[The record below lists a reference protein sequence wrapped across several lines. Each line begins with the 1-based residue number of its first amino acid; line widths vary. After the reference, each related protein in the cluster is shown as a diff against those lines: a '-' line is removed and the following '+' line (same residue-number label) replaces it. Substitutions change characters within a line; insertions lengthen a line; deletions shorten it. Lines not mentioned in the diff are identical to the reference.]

1 VAVIADGSRIDAKM
15 TKRGSR
21 RQAERAAGKGGEAA
35 AVKDTERAAGAGAA
49 RRAPPWGVAA
59 VLTIPLV
66 VVLLYAQLTG
76 GLQFGSVAPR
86 ASSSVAPSPATAPAT
101 QAQEQ
106 AELTAMAARLA
117 QRLEREPNDAEGWS
131 TLAHTYYV
139 LQRFPEAV
147 KAYERLVAIAKP
159 DASTLADYADTLAMA
174 QGRSLAGKPME
185 LVRKAIE
192 LDPSQWKAQSMAAT
206 DAFLRKD
213 YASAIGH
220 WERALASVPAGSEL
234 ARALEANIAEARQ
247 LSSGR

>member
-1 VAVIADGSRIDAKM
+1 MGPARSVR
-15 TKRGSR
+15 
-21 RQAERAAGKGGEAA
+21 ERPAG
-35 AVKDTERAAGAGAA
+35 T
-49 RRAPPWGVAA
+49 RRARQSWTAAPLAGRRPWGVAA
-59 VLTIPLV
+59 VLAIPLA

-76 GLQFGSVAPR
+76 GLRVGSV
-86 ASSSVAPSPATAPAT
+86 SSQTSSANAPSPSAAPAN

-147 KAYERLVAIAKP
+147 KAYERLVTIAQP

-174 QGRSLAGKPME
+174 QGRRLDGRPME
-185 LVRKAIE
+185 LVRKALE
-192 LDPSQWKAQSMAAT
+192 LDPSQWKARSMAAT

-213 YASAIGH
+213 YTTAISH
-220 WERALASVPAGSEL
+220 WERALATIPPGSEL

-247 LSSGR
+247 LGSGR